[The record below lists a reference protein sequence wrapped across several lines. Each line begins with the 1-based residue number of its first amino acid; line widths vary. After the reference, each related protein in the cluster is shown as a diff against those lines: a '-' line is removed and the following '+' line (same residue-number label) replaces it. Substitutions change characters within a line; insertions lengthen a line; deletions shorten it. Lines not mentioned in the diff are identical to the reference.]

1 MATAK
6 GLNGIEAGAKKLEKP
21 KLGDVGDGGGAVLN
35 DADVDLAVKTRVV
48 EQLLYM
54 GQMI

>member
-1 MATAK
+1 MIAGMATAK

-35 DADVDLAVKTRVV
+35 DADVDLAVKTS
-48 EQLLYM
+48 Y
-54 GQMI
+54 G